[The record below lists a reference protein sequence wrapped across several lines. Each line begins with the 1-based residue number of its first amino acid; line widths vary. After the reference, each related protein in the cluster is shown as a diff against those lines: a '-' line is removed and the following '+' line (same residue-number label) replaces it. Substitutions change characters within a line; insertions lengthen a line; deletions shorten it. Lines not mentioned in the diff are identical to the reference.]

1 MEFQANIGDIFR
13 KLIPS
18 FLLAIVI
25 AIAVSFFFIITLKW
39 SAAFVFWGFVGVVMT
54 LLATVIVAAGVVLGQ
69 AANNAQDKKKA
80 EEAKVCLSKW
90 VWNFHW
96 SFGIILNFLKIKCE
110 IFTIIFLD

>member
-1 MEFQANIGDIFR
+1 MEFQANIGEIFR

-54 LLATVIVAAGVVLGQ
+54 LLAAVIIGGGVALGQ
-69 AANNAQDKKKA
+69 VANNPQDQKKA
-80 EEAKVCLSKW
+80 EEAKVCL
-90 VWNFHW
+90 
-96 SFGIILNFLKIKCE
+96 CE
-110 IFTIIFLD
+110 CKIFTGALESI